1 MNIPL
6 DVLVNIPGAIEVR
19 SKDWRSF
26 ESRFEFYYL
35 RALIRCQ
42 RMRIREGKKISQW
55 LRGRVRLLSRLNQKI
70 AILQKRAEKNQ
81 VKKLRHNYLN
91 LQQEIHGKKKK
102 NPDAN
107 IVQGNRK
114 IWSEIKE
121 DIISRYYTDVTEE
134 IERLNMHLPEVLTTS
149 EGDDETGRRLEF
161 YFQEILRE
169 VNTMTS
175 KTGDGEINQLGIQ
188 MKIEIEK
195 IREQIR
201 NIA

>member
-1 MNIPL
+1 M
-6 DVLVNIPGAIEVR
+6 
-19 SKDWRSF
+19 
-26 ESRFEFYYL
+26 
-35 RALIRCQ
+35 
-42 RMRIREGKKISQW
+42 
-55 LRGRVRLLSRLNQKI
+55 
-70 AILQKRAEKNQ
+70 
-81 VKKLRHNYLN
+81 
-91 LQQEIHGKKKK
+91 
-102 NPDAN
+102 
-107 IVQGNRK
+107 QGNRK